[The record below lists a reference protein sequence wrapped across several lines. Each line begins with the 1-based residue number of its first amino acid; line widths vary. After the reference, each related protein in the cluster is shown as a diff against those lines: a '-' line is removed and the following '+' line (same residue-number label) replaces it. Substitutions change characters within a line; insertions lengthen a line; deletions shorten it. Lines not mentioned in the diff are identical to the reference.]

1 LKMTYESFDKK
12 EQSQDDA
19 ISKIL
24 SAIFTKDITEHLN
37 EATELAKAAVGKAV
51 VSDGSKFE
59 LGEKDVDMNL
69 NVYIIQQ
76 LKEFYRQ
83 VDSPI
88 VPAAADILANGFGD
102 YAKELSDY
110 ELRKAYIFDGMV
122 QNKLITAPYKA
133 INEVVSF
140 QGEFLQTICP
150 VKPVEPVEVEKGSL
164 KVAIEMLSYIRK
176 AELSTPEGSEEL
188 DKAIETAKKAVDK
201 LSSVNNNE
209 EVDEEDDEADAAKVA
224 AANAAAAEA
233 AAAEAAAAKGL
244 VCEAYQLVEESPKR
258 HKIFATA
265 TSTNSAGVKYVTDVC
280 LSSRFRAGF
289 EKLVKI
295 QFVKQVKES
304 EIMNACNELGD
315 FSDDA
320 KTFVEKGTKELRSE
334 EETKKLRIEEED
346 GGVTP
351 DESAMKAMKNICATE
366 APSAAPDGLGATQPT
381 GGKATQPTDGVK

>member
-1 LKMTYESFDKK
+1 M
-12 EQSQDDA
+12 
-19 ISKIL
+19 
-24 SAIFTKDITEHLN
+24 
-37 EATELAKAAVGKAV
+37 G
-51 VSDGSKFE
+51 
-59 LGEKDVDMNL
+59 
-69 NVYIIQQ
+69 
-76 LKEFYRQ
+76 
-83 VDSPI
+83 
-88 VPAAADILANGFGD
+88 
-102 YAKELSDY
+102 
-110 ELRKAYIFDGMV
+110 
-122 QNKLITAPYKA
+122 
-133 INEVVSF
+133 
-140 QGEFLQTICP
+140 
-150 VKPVEPVEVEKGSL
+150 VEVEKGSL